1 MQFRR
6 SWNRHD
12 PGFLGE
18 NPGNRDL
25 SRRRVL
31 ALRDCLQQFHQR
43 PVRLPSLRRE
53 ARHAV
58 AEVRALKS
66 GILVD
71 LSGEITLAKWTER
84 NEADSELFERWK
96 DVLFRL
102 PPPDGVFALKRR
114 HRLHRMRAAD
124 NLHACF

>member
-6 SWNRHD
+6 PRNRPD
-12 PGFLGE
+12 PGLLTE
-18 NPGNRDL
+18 HPRKCDL
-25 SRRRVL
+25 SKGCLL
-31 ALRDCLQQFHQR
+31 ALSDCLQQLHQR

-53 ARHAV
+53 TRHGA

-96 DVLFRL
+96 DLLFRL
-102 PPPDGVFALKRR
+102 PP
-114 HRLHRMRAAD
+114 
-124 NLHACF
+124 